1 MLKLVSLITLSFVF
15 ASCKEP
21 GDSNGFV
28 PIIGLDKNNKSEVK
42 YVPTSVLGQQITP
55 YINEIS
61 ESVTSTLD
69 VHENS
74 EEMPWD
80 LSRVT
85 VGLGLKAET
94 EVLEALKAEVYSEIE
109 LRFQKHN

>member
-1 MLKLVSLITLSFVF
+1 MLKLVSLITLSFVLV
-15 ASCKEP
+15 SCKEP
-21 GDSNGFV
+21 SDTNGFV

-61 ESVTSTLD
+61 ESVSSTLEI
-69 VHENS
+69 HENS
-74 EEMPWD
+74 EGMPWD

-94 EVLEALKAEVYSEIE
+94 EVLGYLEAEVYSEIE
-109 LRFQKHN
+109 LRFQKNN